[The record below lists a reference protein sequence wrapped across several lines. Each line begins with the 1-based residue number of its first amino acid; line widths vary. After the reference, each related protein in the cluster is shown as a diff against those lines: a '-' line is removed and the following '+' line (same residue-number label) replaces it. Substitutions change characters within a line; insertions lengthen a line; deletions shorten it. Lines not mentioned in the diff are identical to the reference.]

1 MPANASPQLC
11 EARFDP
17 FTDRAVLIATKRRHR
32 PTAPAICP
40 GCHEEQTPPA
50 VCVFPEGA
58 PLDAPGWTVRVVPN
72 KFSCFSLAGSN
83 QRYEISAGLNGI
95 KDPAGRCEVLFESPH
110 HTHPIHAR
118 SPEEIVLCLRAMIS
132 RYQAAR
138 SDSQARF
145 WYAFKNLGK
154 AAGGTLDHPHWQ
166 LYTLPFVPPAIQ
178 DRYQRAAQYFNKTG
192 RSLYRDH
199 FSAEAA
205 SGDRVVAAS
214 SHFLKET
221 RPTSPPCPRKSSSTL
236 AESSVTPSRA
246 SAPSIPIWPS
256 TSSSTPHPSSTPAP
270 PGSAGTSPSSRVS
283 PSTPASSWVSTSWS
297 TIWLPKRRQRVCAPR
312 PWDEFFAPRR
322 AGLVLTWR
330 SCPSRLGAGLT
341 RQPCEGRHDPA
352 PNTPDSALS
361 RPVRRPQVKGVLACP
376 CRKVPPLK
384 SSAKR

>member
-214 SHFLKET
+214 SHFLT
-221 RPTSPPCPRKSSSTL
+221 FVPFAACCPFEIRIAPQRDSADFSAMSAEELIDLGGVLRDAVARLCAVHPDLAFNIELHTASFEHSSSPWFCWHIAVIPRVTIHAGVEL
-236 AESSVTPSRA
+236 GLNVMVNHMAPEEAAARLRAASV
-246 SAPSIPIWPS
+246 
-256 TSSSTPHPSSTPAP
+256 
-270 PGSAGTSPSSRVS
+270 G
-283 PSTPASSWVSTSWS
+283 
-297 TIWLPKRRQRVCAPR
+297 
-312 PWDEFFAPRR
+312 
-322 AGLVLTWR
+322 
-330 SCPSRLGAGLT
+330 
-341 RQPCEGRHDPA
+341 
-352 PNTPDSALS
+352 
-361 RPVRRPQVKGVLACP
+361 
-376 CRKVPPLK
+376 
-384 SSAKR
+384 